1 MKQMVRVTALVL
13 ALMLPMVAI
22 AGDTKLFTKLDA
34 DKNGSISKDELLK
47 ADLHLV
53 TTPKGQQVVTRD
65 MVKAGTAAAAMTVE
79 QKKRLFDQID
89 TDKNGQIS
97 RKEWNR
103 ASRDGLILL
112 KF

>member
-1 MKQMVRVTALVL
+1 MKQLVRSLVVAMALII
-13 ALMLPMVAI
+13 PVAVF
-22 AGDTKLFTKLDA
+22 AAEDKLFTTLDA

-47 ADLHLV
+47 ADLHVV
-53 TTPKGQQVVTRD
+53 TTPKGQKQVVHRN
-65 MVKAGTAAAAMTVE
+65 MLKEGASAAMTEE
-79 QKKRLFDQID
+79 QKKRLLDQVD

-97 RKEWNR
+97 RKEWSR

>member
-1 MKQMVRVTALVL
+1 MKQLVRSLVVVMALII
-13 ALMLPMVAI
+13 PVAVF
-22 AGDTKLFTKLDA
+22 AAEDKLFTMLDT

-47 ADLHLV
+47 ADLHVV
-53 TTPKGQQVVTRD
+53 TTPKGQQVVKRD
-65 MVKAGTAAAAMTVE
+65 MVKAGTAAAAMTEE

-97 RKEWNR
+97 KKEWSR

>member
-1 MKQMVRVTALVL
+1 MKQLVRSLVVAMALII
-13 ALMLPMVAI
+13 PVAVF
-22 AGDTKLFTKLDA
+22 AAEDKLFTTLDA

-47 ADLHLV
+47 ADLHVV
-53 TTPKGQQVVTRD
+53 TTPKGQKQVVHRN
-65 MVKAGTAAAAMTVE
+65 MLKEVASAAMTEE
-79 QKKRLFDQID
+79 QKKRLLDQVD

-97 RKEWNR
+97 RKEWSR

>member
-1 MKQMVRVTALVL
+1 MKQLVRSLVVVV
-13 ALMLPMVAI
+13 ALMIPLAVFA
-22 AGDTKLFTKLDA
+22 AEDKFFTKLDA

-47 ADLHLV
+47 SDLV
-53 TTPKGQQVVTRD
+53 VVKGPKGKLKVVHRD
-65 MVKAGTAAAAMTVE
+65 MIKEGAAAAMTEE
-79 QKKRLFDQID
+79 QKKRLLDQVD

-97 RKEWNR
+97 RKEWSR